1 MKSLP
6 QSITRSLLAKY
17 LSHTIRESGTLSRWK
32 FSKHRPFWCS
42 WLILLLKQV
51 LTLFIPEKD
60 LSHSQEVIGRVARI
74 FKATLIFEKPE
85 SGTFFKV
92 SVMLEGHI
100 SKDLILLQ
108 SEEGMANLQNKVKK
122 MIYTNLSKA
131 SC

>member
-1 MKSLP
+1 MKSL

-17 LSHTIRESGTLSRWK
+17 LSQTIRESDTLSRWK
-32 FSKHRPFWCS
+32 FSKHRPFWRS
-42 WLILLLKQV
+42 SLILPLKQV

-60 LSHSQEVIGRVARI
+60 LSQSQEVIWRAARI
-74 FKATLIFEKPE
+74 LKVTLIFEKPE
-85 SGTFFKV
+85 SETVFKV

-108 SEEGMANLQNKVKK
+108 SEEGMANLQNKAKK